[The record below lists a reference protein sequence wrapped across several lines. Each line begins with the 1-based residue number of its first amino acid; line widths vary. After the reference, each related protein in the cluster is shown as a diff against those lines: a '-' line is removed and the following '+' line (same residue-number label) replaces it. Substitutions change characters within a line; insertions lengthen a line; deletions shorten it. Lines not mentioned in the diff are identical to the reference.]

1 MQQIDFVRLLT
12 GMTTTGGSVPVPWVA
27 RTEQE
32 RTALLDAD
40 FPMFAPRLLAICR
53 ALGGDAAEDAVQ
65 DTYLLARKQ
74 IGQLRDLDA
83 LEPWLTT
90 IAVRQCIRHHRRR
103 RWILDRLSSFL
114 PDDLVVPSTDLEL
127 RGLVEDLPPRERTLI
142 VLHYGYGYSLREV
155 ADLLGLSHTNV
166 RSIAARTRRRLL
178 QRWKEAYHD

>member
-12 GMTTTGGSVPVPWVA
+12 GMTTTGESVRVSGVG

-40 FPMFAPRLLAICR
+40 FPMIAPRLLAICR
-53 ALGGDAAEDAVQ
+53 ALGGDAAEDPVQ

-103 RWILDRLSSFL
+103 LDPGSPVQLPARRPCRPQHRSGATRSGRGSAFSRTGFDRPPLRVRLQ
-114 PDDLVVPSTDLEL
+114 PS
-127 RGLVEDLPPRERTLI
+127 RGGRSARPVPRECPQHR
-142 VLHYGYGYSLREV
+142 R
-155 ADLLGLSHTNV
+155 AHTPATAPTMEGG
-166 RSIAARTRRRLL
+166 RP
-178 QRWKEAYHD
+178 

>member
-1 MQQIDFVRLLT
+1 M
-12 GMTTTGGSVPVPWVA
+12 G

-40 FPMFAPRLLAICR
+40 FPMIAPRLLAICR

-90 IAVRQCIRHHRRR
+90 IAVRQCIRHHE
-103 RWILDRLSSFL
+103 RLMEEGSMS
-114 PDDLVVPSTDLEL
+114 DAERSHA
-127 RGLVEDLPPRERTLI
+127 GL
-142 VLHYGYGYSLREV
+142 HSLF
-155 ADLLGLSHTNV
+155 
-166 RSIAARTRRRLL
+166 
-178 QRWKEAYHD
+178 